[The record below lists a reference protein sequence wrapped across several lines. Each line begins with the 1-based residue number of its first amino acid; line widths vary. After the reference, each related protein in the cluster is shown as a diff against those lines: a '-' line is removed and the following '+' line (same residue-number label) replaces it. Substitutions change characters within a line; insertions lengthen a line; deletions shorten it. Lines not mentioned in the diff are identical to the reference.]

1 MNRSEKTKQSPLRS
15 STLNQNPPSLGLQL
29 LPHPFNSRI
38 GSYLLDQISPNCL
51 VTRMVVYVDPEA
63 LTEPESKKFPTT
75 LESGGDE
82 LGERRGWGYLSPG
95 PYVL

>member
-1 MNRSEKTKQSPLRS
+1 
-15 STLNQNPPSLGLQL
+15 
-29 LPHPFNSRI
+29 
-38 GSYLLDQISPNCL
+38 
-51 VTRMVVYVDPEA
+51 MVVYVDPEA